1 MEQEMNMRKYFAE
14 LLYNAMQSND
24 RIFLIVGDLGY
35 GLFDKI
41 RKDFPERF
49 INAGAAEQAMMGIGV
64 GLALEGK
71 IPFVYSIT
79 PFLLWRT
86 AETIR
91 NYINHEGIAVRLIG
105 SGRNNDYKHDG
116 FSHWAGDDK
125 MLMDI
130 FRNIKSLWP
139 KNNNELETIFRY
151 SIDDIFSSIEPI
163 YINLKR

>member
-14 LLYNAMQSND
+14 LLYIAMQSND

-79 PFLLWRT
+79 PFLLWRA

-105 SGRNNDYKHDG
+105 SGRDDDYKHDG
-116 FSHWAGDDK
+116 FSHNAEDDER
-125 MLMDI
+125 LMDLFTDI
-130 FRNIKSLWP
+130 VCSWP
-139 KNNNELETIFRY
+139 GDNNELLRKFNYAIFNN
-151 SIDDIFSSIEPI
+151 EPI